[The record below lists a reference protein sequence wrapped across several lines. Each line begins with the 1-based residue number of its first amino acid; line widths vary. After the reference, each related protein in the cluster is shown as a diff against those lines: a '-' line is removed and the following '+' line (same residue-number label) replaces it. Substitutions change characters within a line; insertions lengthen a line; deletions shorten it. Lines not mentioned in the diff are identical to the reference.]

1 MSRSLGHHD
10 LSWWRAEV
18 VQYLRLAS
26 LLLPMRRDEEVAE
39 AAAEAIPM
47 PLVLFY
53 LLSASGSII
62 SRQLDLS

>member
-1 MSRSLGHHD
+1 M
-10 LSWWRAEV
+10 